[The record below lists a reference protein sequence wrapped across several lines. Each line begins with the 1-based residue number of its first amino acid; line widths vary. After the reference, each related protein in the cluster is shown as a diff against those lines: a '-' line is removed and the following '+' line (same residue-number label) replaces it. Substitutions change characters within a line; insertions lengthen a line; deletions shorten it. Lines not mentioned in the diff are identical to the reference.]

1 MATSLAGTRIK
12 DTFKQVLH
20 LSDGVTANNA
30 SVYDGDGTVSGL
42 LLSATRVGAA
52 GGALLTQGGNDVTS
66 TAAELNLL
74 DGVTSTTTEVN
85 ILDGDTSATSTTLA
99 HADRLVLNDGGTMK
113 QVALTDFTNYFESN
127 LVSGNA
133 DIGVGTIE
141 FSSAS
146 LPGTATAS
154 VLRYDGTDLYLGY
167 SS

>member
-1 MATSLAGTRIK
+1 MSITLTGQRII
-12 DTFKQVLH
+12 DTYMQLLH
-20 LSDGVTANNA
+20 LELGVTTTSAT
-30 SVYDGDGTVSGL
+30 VRDGDGTESAL
-42 LLSATRVGAA
+42 KLSTTRVGA
-52 GGALLTQGGNDVTS
+52 GSGSLLLQGGSDVTS
-66 TAAELNLL
+66 SAIELNLL
-74 DGVTSTTTEVN
+74 DGVTSTTAELN
-85 ILDGDTSATSTTLA
+85 IVDGDTSATSTTLA

-113 QVALTDFTNYFESN
+113 QVALPDFTSYFESN
-127 LVSGNA
+127 LVSGDA

>member
-1 MATSLAGTRIK
+1 MSITLTGQRII
-12 DTFKQVLH
+12 DTYMQLLH
-20 LSDGVTANNA
+20 LELGVTTTSAT
-30 SVYDGDGTVSGL
+30 VRDGDGTESAL
-42 LLSATRVGAA
+42 KLSTTRVGA
-52 GGALLTQGGNDVTS
+52 GSGSLLLQGGSDVTS
-66 TAAELNLL
+66 SAIELNLL
-74 DGVTSTTTEVN
+74 DGVTSTTAELN
-85 ILDGDTSATSTTLA
+85 IVDGDTSATSTTLA

-113 QVALTDFTNYFESN
+113 QVALPDFTSYFETN
-127 LVSGNA
+127 LVSGDA